1 MAVGRRRK
9 NGPRYPCGKPR
20 PSEEELERRMSKRAP
35 ETIDPTPE
43 TIARRTAAFGNHKA
57 ERELCCPIDLLSK
70 RLTTEQAWAGRYA
83 RSVYARY
90 CIAIMAPRVTAG
102 QLRDYVQGGGGTAMD
117 EEQAKAVVSQYQDM
131 TIAIRRYSFRSLK
144 EVERIMHGS
153 MPRNFEAM
161 AVGLTALADHLGFE
175 ERNAA

>member
-9 NGPRYPCGKPR
+9 NGPRYPSGKLR
-20 PSEEELERRMSKRAP
+20 PSEEELERRMTKRAP

-43 TIARRTAAFGNHKA
+43 TIARRTAAFGHYKA
-57 ERELCCPIDLLSK
+57 ERELCCPVDMLAAK
-70 RLTTEQAWAGRYA
+70 LTTEQAWAGRYA

-102 QLRDYVQGGGGTAMD
+102 QLRDYVQGGGGAAMD
-117 EEQAKAVVSQYQDM
+117 EEQAMAAVSQYQDM
-131 TIAIRRYSFRSLK
+131 TLAIRRYSFRSLK

-153 MPRNFEAM
+153 QPKNFDAL
-161 AVGLTALADHLGFE
+161 AVGLTALADHLGFQE
-175 ERNAA
+175 QRAA